1 MVSIRAQLIGLWV
14 VGVSLVA
21 VLSFLAVGVAPPED
35 AAAASRRLF
44 GIAGGLAAVV
54 AGLAASLWWFD
65 RRLREAF
72 GGMRQAVRRLAQGDM
87 SARLESRACAE
98 TAALAEEFD
107 GAVQRLQSL
116 LGAVRAA
123 SRQMERAAAEMAQGH
138 ADLSRRTEHQA
149 SSLQQTASAVQQMTA
164 TVTHNAESAQ
174 RASKHASAATDVASR
189 GGQAVAMVIGTMEA
203 ISDSS
208 KRIADIIGVIDG
220 IAFQTNIL
228 ALNAAVE
235 AARAGAQ
242 GRGFAVVATEVRSLA
257 QRSADASKE
266 IRQLI
271 LGSSAQV
278 GEGAAQVEHAGETMA
293 EIVDAVKRVTGL
305 IGEISAA
312 SQEQSQSLH
321 QASETLQQLEKVTQ
335 QNAALVEQANGV
347 SASIE
352 EQAAALAHAVAAF
365 RLPERAEAFAPR
377 PVEPFQRRSAALA
390 APVHLPQS

>member
-1 MVSIRAQLIGLWV
+1 MASIRTQLIGLWV

-21 VLSFLAVGVAPPED
+21 MLSFLAVGVAPPED
-35 AAAASRRLF
+35 AAAASRRLL
-44 GIAGGLAAVV
+44 GIAGGLAVV
-54 AGLAASLWWFD
+54 VVGLAASLWWFD

-72 GGMRQAVRRLAQGDM
+72 GGVTRAVRQLAEGDM
-87 SARLESRACAE
+87 SARLESRAFAE

-107 GAVQRLQSL
+107 GAVQRLQGL
-116 LGAVRAA
+116 LGAVCAA
-123 SRQMERAAAEMAQGH
+123 SRQMDRAAAEMAQGH

-164 TVTHNAESAQ
+164 TVTHNAQSAQ
-174 RASKHASAATDVASR
+174 RASEHATAATDVASR

-208 KRIADIIGVIDG
+208 KRIADIIGVIDE
-220 IAFQTNIL
+220 IAFQTNLL

-305 IGEISAA
+305 IAEISAA

-321 QASETLQQLEKVTQ
+321 QASDTLQQLEKVTQ

-377 PVEPFQRRSAALA
+377 PVAPFRRESAALA
-390 APVHLPQS
+390 APVELPQP